1 MPYIRS
7 TLLHG
12 NLLNGVLHFAFT
24 ILLKTKKTTD
34 FKCCEIK
41 NCCEI
46 NQVTSKFQMDF
57 LNKTF
62 KNVLKQK
69 K

>member
-7 TLLHG
+7 TLLNG

-34 FKCCEIK
+34 FKCCEI
-41 NCCEI
+41 